1 MIKLN
6 IYLYEKLKIF
16 RIANQ
21 AKKDKVCLFKKKKK
35 HKSTINKS
43 IICKKRYFRKI
54 FNELSIDICINDKI
68 VVLMLLS

>member
-21 AKKDKVCLFKKKKK
+21 AKKKIPKVCFCLKK
-35 HKSTINKS
+35 TINP
-43 IICKKRYFRKI
+43 
-54 FNELSIDICINDKI
+54 L
-68 VVLMLLS
+68 